1 MSVAQFTIL
10 FYFIAA
16 TQGPIH
22 SPEGQG
28 SLMDRWT
35 TGSLG
40 GLKACDSEDDWMW
53 VVVML

>member
-1 MSVAQFTIL
+1 MSVAQLTIL

-22 SPEGQG
+22 LPEGQG
-28 SLMDRWT
+28 SLLDRWT